1 MIIVEEFINL
11 TREERRAHLDLD
23 DSCCERGGNST
34 KHKGVLAQY
43 LDTTI
48 PSGRIL
54 LCHACNNSKCSNPK
68 HLYWGTDY
76 DNIIIDGT
84 EFKTHMSPWHR
95 RVEKYG
101 LEKARAM
108 NRRVGNT
115 NGAGN
120 KGKPKSEEHKRKIA
134 EARKLQTNNNGGRK
148 RKTVVDTKER

>member
-1 MIIVEEFINL
+1 MIDITEFI
-11 TREERRAHLDLD
+11 TRGREERRAHLNLEEL
-23 DSCCERGGNST
+23 CCERGGNST
-34 KHKGVLAQY
+34 NHKGVLAQY

-84 EFKTHMSPWHR
+84 NFGTHKNPFER

-108 NRRVGNT
+108 NSRVGNT
-115 NGAGN
+115 YGTGN
-120 KGKPKSEEHKRKIA
+120 KGKVKSEEHKAKIA
-134 EARKLQTNNNGGRK
+134 EAIRAKWEERKSPG
-148 RKTVVDTKER
+148 